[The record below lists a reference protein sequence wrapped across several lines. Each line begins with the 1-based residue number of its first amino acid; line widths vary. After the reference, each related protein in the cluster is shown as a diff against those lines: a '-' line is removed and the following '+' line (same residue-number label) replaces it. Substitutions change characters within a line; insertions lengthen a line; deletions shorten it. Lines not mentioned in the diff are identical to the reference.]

1 MILQLSNKS
10 CYSPEN
16 AESSA
21 SAALTKAGAIRLAG
35 CRELNYNVLIRFCYP
50 GSCFIS
56 VKELPVIAEF

>member
-16 AESSA
+16 AESSV

-50 GSCFIS
+50 GFIS